1 MGPAMED
8 LETTVACPFPSV
20 IALFLLSS
28 SAWAQAQPP
37 IRMNFEGL
45 SRRCEALSD
54 SGACKRAVARMENAY
69 NKVVQ
74 ATDNDVLKSAAAS
87 QDAENDFKKRYP
99 DLWETRFE

>member
-1 MGPAMED
+1 
-8 LETTVACPFPSV
+8 
-20 IALFLLSS
+20 
-28 SAWAQAQPP
+28 
-37 IRMNFEGL
+37 
-45 SRRCEALSD
+45 
-54 SGACKRAVARMENAY
+54 MENAY